1 MSITLKDVRE
11 PKSGKDAASLWHT
24 RLERAVEF
32 RDKHWNGPK
41 TWRAANR
48 LVKGDHWKDKKD
60 PDSLDSDTPDDKIK
74 VNVAGSVAQDFEA
87 YLMRRPPSFTGEAA
101 ENAEDQ
107 TAAEMQGNLLN
118 YFWREQRMQKQAK
131 RAVRDMINL
140 GHGIIRTGW
149 IQELVESINPNRD
162 GKVEY
167 RDIIKAEMPV
177 IKRVS
182 PFRFVFSEEASEYDL
197 ESARWCA
204 EMLLMPLG
212 DMMASK
218 KYAND
223 KTGAKIIN
231 KIKSGSISP
240 SFYKSDDGKE
250 ARDAIRAVL
259 DEDEADE
266 ELGSKL
272 VVIYDVWDKKHNAH
286 FHIMAGVNEDFLF
299 YEEWP
304 YPYLDGFPYIMGS
317 YIELNDT
324 HYAKGLMIELQ
335 DQQHELNRIRT
346 AQFQHRRKLG
356 RSLYMVLE
364 AVNDSELTKLRTGKD
379 GDAIKVPHMSAISRV
394 EQPTLSAESYRM
406 EEIIKEDIRQLSGQ
420 NAMMAGAGLPSRTS
434 AAEVNKRASYSEM
447 KMEDRI
453 MAVDDLILRVGTQ
466 VLQHAKA
473 NMKKEKVI
481 RIMGAWGNEWVTMTP
496 EDIRAEVDL
505 NLISTSTPKGETD
518 LEKST
523 ATNLVNMVLQQLP
536 TLQQMGIEL
545 NMVEMFKWVFRKH
558 GAEKEAG
565 RFFPGISEAPGPQ
578 LPSPQVMAE
587 MAAAAGGQPPGPGG
601 QPQIGDEQMLA
612 QMEGVQPQSLAQGPA
627 GDAGGQQF

>member
-1 MSITLKDVRE
+1 MAIKLKDVRE
-11 PKSGKDAASLWHT
+11 PKSGKEAASLWHA

-48 LVKGDHWKDKKD
+48 LVKGDHWKNKKD
-60 PDSLDSDTPDDKIK
+60 PDSLDSDQPDDRIK

-87 YLMRRPPSFTGEAA
+87 YLMRRPPSFTGEAS
-101 ENAEDQ
+101 ERAEDQ
-107 TAAEMQGNLLN
+107 TAAEMQGNMLN

-131 RAVRDMINL
+131 RAVRDMINV
-140 GHGIIRTGW
+140 GHGIVRTGW
-149 IQELVESINPNRD
+149 IQELNASINPNRD

-212 DMMASK
+212 DMMTSQ

-223 KTGAKIIN
+223 KTGSKIIN
-231 KIKSGSISP
+231 KIKSGDLTP
-240 SFYKSDDGKE
+240 EFYQSDENKKG
-250 ARDAIRAVL
+250 RDAIRSVI
-259 DEDEADE
+259 DEDGMEEDE
-266 ELGSKL
+266 HLGTKL

-286 FHIMAGVNEDFLF
+286 FHILAGVNDDFLF

-346 AQFQHRRKLG
+346 AQFQHRRKMG

-379 GDAIKVPHMSAISRV
+379 GDAIKVPHMSAISQV
-394 EQPTLSAESYRM
+394 EQPQLSSESYRM

-453 MAVDDLILRVGTQ
+453 MAVDDMILRIGIQ

-496 EDIRAEVDL
+496 EDIKAEIDL

-523 ATNLVNMVLQQLP
+523 ATNLMNMILQQLP
-536 TLQQMGIEL
+536 TLQQMGVEID
-545 NMVEMFKWVFRKH
+545 MVEMFKWIFRKH

-565 RFFPGISEAPGPQ
+565 RFFRGISEPPGPQ
-578 LPSPQVMAE
+578 LPSPEV
-587 MAAAAGGQPPGPGG
+587 MAAAQGGNQVPGAPPA
-601 QPQIGDEQMLA
+601 IGDEQMMA
-612 QMEGVQPQSLAQGPA
+612 QMEGVQPQSMMQGPE
-627 GDAGGQQF
+627 GELGGGQQF